1 MTKMARTNAKIRA
14 WMSENGYRDIAFF
27 PHTRWQKDIHFQG
40 QEFDGM
46 ASVGNVLVLFQA
58 KTNCKATKKCI
69 MEYEEL
75 SLRMGIS
82 CLWINAIDRKGLEV
96 NNVPV

>member
-1 MTKMARTNAKIRA
+1 MQRTNGKIKT
-14 WMSENGYRDIAFF
+14 WMTANGYKDITFF
-27 PHTRWQKDIHFQG
+27 PHTRYQKDIHFQG
-40 QEFDGM
+40 QDFDGI
-46 ASVGNVLVLFQA
+46 ASLGNVLVLFQA
-58 KTNCKATKKCI
+58 KTNTKATKKKI
-69 MEYEEL
+69 KEYAEL